1 MIWSVLYPS
10 SRPTTNAGT
19 TMNRHAIVQTLQR
32 KIPELLASYAF
43 GSRAKGTANA
53 QSNLDLAV
61 LVAG

>member
-1 MIWSVLYPS
+1 
-10 SRPTTNAGT
+10 
-19 TMNRHAIVQTLQR
+19 MNRHPIVQTLQR

-43 GSRAKGTANA
+43 CSRAQGTANA